1 MRASELPSPA
11 PRNHF
16 LRLFGQSNR
25 ESVQNGHQD
34 PVLTQVLALLNG
46 PLFNQVF
53 SSNSVLMKSIA
64 QEDTLRDKVNIIFL
78 STLNRPASPGEVD
91 LMLEEL
97 DHYGPVEDHGRA
109 KVSSD
114 GPYTKGYRN
123 IISALMNSRQ
133 YMFLQ

>member
-1 MRASELPSPA
+1 M
-11 PRNHF
+11 
-16 LRLFGQSNR
+16 
-25 ESVQNGHQD
+25 
-34 PVLTQVLALLNG
+34 LTQVLALLNG

-53 SSNSVLMKSIA
+53 SSRSVLMKGIA
-64 QEDTLRDKVNIIFL
+64 AADTLREKVDFIFL
-78 STLNRPASPGEVD
+78 STLNRPASPREMD

-97 DHYGPVEDHGRA
+97 AHYAPVKDGGNA

-114 GPYTKGYRN
+114 GSYMKGYRN

>member
-1 MRASELPSPA
+1 
-11 PRNHF
+11 
-16 LRLFGQSNR
+16 
-25 ESVQNGHQD
+25 
-34 PVLTQVLALLNG
+34 
-46 PLFNQVF
+46 
-53 SSNSVLMKSIA
+53 MKSIA

-109 KVSSD
+109 KVASD